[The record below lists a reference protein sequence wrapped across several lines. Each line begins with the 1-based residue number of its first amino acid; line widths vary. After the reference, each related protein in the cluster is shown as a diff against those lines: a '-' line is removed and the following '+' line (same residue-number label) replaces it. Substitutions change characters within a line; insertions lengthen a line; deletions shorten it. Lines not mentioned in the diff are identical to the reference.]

1 MGRNVAL
8 GPAFQ
13 EEYLDSI
20 SPYWGTRRISLKV
33 KAMGMVPFSNALLY
47 ILGLS
52 LRPAILF
59 FTSSD
64 LELPKRLN
72 YEG

>member
-1 MGRNVAL
+1 M
-8 GPAFQ
+8 
-13 EEYLDSI
+13 
-20 SPYWGTRRISLKV
+20 KV
-33 KAMGMVPFSNALLY
+33 KAMGMVPFSNVLLY

-59 FTSSD
+59 LTSSV

-72 YEG
+72 SEGYTGFYIALRL